1 MDPKERKERELY
13 VELCCKEIL
22 AQKGV
27 ENVIVMNEDCE
38 WEVIF
43 FSFISGI
50 DHSIKLFQGIP

>member
-1 MDPKERKERELY
+1 MDLKERKERELY

-38 WEVIF
+38 LAILEF
-43 FSFISGI
+43 P
-50 DHSIKLFQGIP
+50 IKKLTC